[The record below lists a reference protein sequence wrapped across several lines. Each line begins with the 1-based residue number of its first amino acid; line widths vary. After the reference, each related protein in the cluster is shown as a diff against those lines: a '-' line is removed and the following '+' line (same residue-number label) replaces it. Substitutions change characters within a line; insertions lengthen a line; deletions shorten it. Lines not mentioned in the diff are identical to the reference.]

1 MSARQ
6 LCSLVYFFL
15 AEGRDD
21 DELLELDRVL
31 DPANPRVQEHRRA
44 AVLAMG
50 GEIG

>member
-1 MSARQ
+1 MGARR
-6 LCSLVYFFL
+6 LCNVVYFFL

-21 DELLELDRVL
+21 EGMLELDRAL

-44 AVLAMG
+44 AVLALG